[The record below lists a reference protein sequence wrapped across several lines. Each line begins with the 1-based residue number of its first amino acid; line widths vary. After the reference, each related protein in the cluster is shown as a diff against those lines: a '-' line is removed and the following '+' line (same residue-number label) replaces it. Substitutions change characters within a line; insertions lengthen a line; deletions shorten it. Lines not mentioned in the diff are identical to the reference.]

1 METSSANDKVVLER
15 VEFLCDKALF
25 KGKVYRPPDLNF
37 YKGIVIFRYGARGSG
52 YFGVKPLLKIF
63 TKEKFEWLKF

>member
-37 YKGIVIFRYGARGSG
+37 CKGIVIFRYGLGNRA
-52 YFGVKPLLKIF
+52 VLVQNDC
-63 TKEKFEWLKF
+63 